1 MAMAQAIALL
11 SDQKLA
17 HYMHV
22 SPKNVS
28 LIVPDNER
36 V

>member
-28 LIVPDNER
+28 LGPYLC
-36 V
+36 

>member
-1 MAMAQAIALL
+1 MAMSQAIALL

-28 LIVPDNER
+28 DLCDGL
-36 V
+36 